1 MVEWNRLHLG
11 QVKGTLF
18 KNSEIVKYI
27 GKNGCAKGADDVLNG
42 KNTYHYLQL
51 TALQK
56 EYFTQLQYDK
66 RYIKSNIRD
75 TTTKEDLKIGYK
87 KWRESTST
95 SSSGRYLG
103 NYKVLLVIDGINNSE
118 VNTFTEKM

>member
-87 KWRESTST
+87 NGESLPV
-95 SSSGRYLG
+95 RPRLVDILG
-103 NYKVLLVIDGINNSE
+103 IIKYY
-118 VNTFTEKM
+118 